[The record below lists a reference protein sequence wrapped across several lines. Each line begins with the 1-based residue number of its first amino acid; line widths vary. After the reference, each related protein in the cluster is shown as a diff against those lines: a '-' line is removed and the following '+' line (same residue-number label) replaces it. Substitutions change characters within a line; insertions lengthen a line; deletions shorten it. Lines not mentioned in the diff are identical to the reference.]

1 MNEDETDWDQVR
13 AEAFARV
20 EATQAAEFRR
30 RVELFFDAH
39 QLDSPAL
46 RAAVDAV
53 LGALSDA
60 GQSALYLSILGPPP
74 HAVRDILPALRAGT
88 PRDCRDEAVMMNQAC
103 SIEVSLGSRHLH
115 PDNRPSLVSDA
126 EVAAFLGQVDREGQA
141 RTD

>member
-1 MNEDETDWDQVR
+1 MNEDETNWDQVR

-39 QLDSPAL
+39 QIVSPAL
-46 RAAVDAV
+46 REAVDSV

-74 HAVRDILPALRAGT
+74 HAERDILPALRAGT
-88 PRDCRDEAVMMNQAC
+88 PNDCRDEAVMMNQAC

-115 PDNRPSLVSDA
+115 PDNRPARVSAA
-126 EVAAFLGQVDREGQA
+126 EIEAFLGKLDREG
-141 RTD
+141 